1 MKETSQDIQK
11 ILEQFV
17 DTQTAGQMAEDIQRA
32 DELMSAAGAVKVRD
46 ETLAAIREKV
56 HFRLAARKIRT
67 MRIRIEKF
75 ITAAAAIIIV
85 AVLAGVFF
93 NSQRAVAPGGVVL
106 TEPVSIWNDTDVSA
120 LKGKVE
126 TLSSQM
132 DKVDQTAVQW
142 LDENSGLTVEV
153 ENLEEVALNTEF
165 WKG

>member
-1 MKETSQDIQK
+1 MKETSQDIQR
-11 ILEQFV
+11 ILEQFL
-17 DTQTAGQMAEDIQRA
+17 DAQTAGQMTEDIRRA
-32 DELMSAAGAVKVRD
+32 DELMSAAGTLKVRD

-56 HFRLAARKIRT
+56 HRRLAVRKTHT

-75 ITAAAAIIIV
+75 VTAAAAIIVV

-93 NSQRAVAPGGVVL
+93 RSQQAVI
-106 TEPVSIWNDTDVSA
+106 PVGDRLVTSFIWNDTDVST

-126 TLSSQM
+126 TLSNQM

-142 LDENSGLTVEV
+142 LDENSGLAVEV
-153 ENLEEVALNTEF
+153 DNLEEVALNTEF

>member
-11 ILEQFV
+11 ILEQFM
-17 DTQTAGQMAEDIQRA
+17 DAQTAGQMTEDIRRA
-32 DELMSAAGAVKVRD
+32 DELLSAAAAVKVR
-46 ETLAAIREKV
+46 EEILAAIREKV
-56 HFRLAARKIRT
+56 HRRLAIRKVRIV
-67 MRIRIEKF
+67 RIRIEKF
-75 ITAAAAIIIV
+75 VTAAAAIIIV

-93 NSQRAVAPGGVVL
+93 NNQRAAAPGG
-106 TEPVSIWNDTDVSA
+106 TFAAIWNDTDVSA

-126 TLSSQM
+126 TLSNQM

>member
-17 DTQTAGQMAEDIQRA
+17 DAQTAGQMAEDIRRA

-56 HFRLAARKIRT
+56 HRRLAVRKIHVV
-67 MRIRIEKF
+67 RIRIEKF
-75 ITAAAAIIIV
+75 VTAAAAIIIV

-93 NSQRAVAPGGVVL
+93 NSQRDVI
-106 TEPVSIWNDTDVSA
+106 PVGATLATSSIWNDTDVST

-126 TLSSQM
+126 TLSNQM

>member
-11 ILEQFV
+11 ILEQFM
-17 DTQTAGQMAEDIQRA
+17 DARTAGQMAEDIQRA
-32 DELMSAAGAVKVRD
+32 DELMSAAGAVKVRE
-46 ETLAAIREKV
+46 ETVTAIRDKV
-56 HFRLAARKIRT
+56 HRRLAVRKIRIV
-67 MRIRIEKF
+67 RIRIEKF
-75 ITAAAAIIIV
+75 VTAAAAIIIV
-85 AVLAGVFF
+85 AVLVGVFF
-93 NSQRAVAPGGVVL
+93 NSQRPVIPGGVTL
-106 TEPVSIWNDTDVSA
+106 TASSIWNDTDVSA

>member
-1 MKETSQDIQK
+1 MKETSQDIQR
-11 ILEQFV
+11 ILEQFL
-17 DTQTAGQMAEDIQRA
+17 DAQTAGQMAEDIRRA
-32 DELMSAAGAVKVRD
+32 DELLSGAAVVKVRD

-56 HFRLAARKIRT
+56 HRRLAVRKIRT
-67 MRIRIEKF
+67 VRIRIEKF
-75 ITAAAAIIIV
+75 VTAAAAIIIV

-93 NSQRAVAPGGVVL
+93 NNSQQTSISVS
-106 TEPVSIWNDTDVSA
+106 SIWNDTDVSV
-120 LKGKVE
+120 LNGKVE